1 MMKNKVY
8 QRIDDPRK
16 GDCWKCTIC
25 TLLGLDYDEVPN
37 FVEYGDKWFEMGM
50 EVFKQQGYK
59 LTGRMLYNP
68 KLVFLEDPTW
78 NVWENNYPVDE
89 KTFGAIKPEYGIDGL
104 FMASV
109 YSPKYTNAD
118 EHPVE
123 HLHSVLCDIDFN
135 IVFDPQPEYAKVVNY
150 PYSKLIGYNGIRCID
165 IITKI

>member
-59 LTGRMLYNP
+59 LTGRLLYNP

-89 KTFGAIKPEYGIDGL
+89 KTFGAIKPEY
-104 FMASV
+104 
-109 YSPKYTNAD
+109 
-118 EHPVE
+118 
-123 HLHSVLCDIDFN
+123 
-135 IVFDPQPEYAKVVNY
+135 AKVVNY